1 MEHDVL
7 ARGVLVIVPVADK
20 NESRVVDPD
29 ASALSSVLRIYFS
42 KVLPV
47 LILDLVKRLVCF
59 AEV

>member
-1 MEHDVL
+1 MEHYVL
-7 ARGVLVIVPVADK
+7 ARGVLVIVPRADK
-20 NESRVVDPD
+20 NETRVVDPD